1 MWQFFSKPAIN
12 SLPNLLKLESTL
24 KEKKPLTMN
33 ILIKVGVNTEG
44 EETSNNEYSDGEDT
58 SSNEY
63 SDEDE

>member
-1 MWQFFSKPAIN
+1 MRQFFSKPAIN
-12 SLPNLLKLESTL
+12 SLSNLLRLEKACDQL
-24 KEKKPLTMN
+24 PPEF
-33 ILIKVGVNTEG
+33 IKVGVNTEG